1 MRDVTLN
8 GDPIFADGIAL
19 DTTYDALTGGSWVVK
34 GGQPSQLWRVSRA
47 GAAKPVALPDPA
59 GPWVIYT
66 GVAASPDGKTVY
78 VSAWDQDHDT
88 TQPTGTARIYALDVA
103 TGAVRVL
110 TRDVGEDM
118 PADVALTPDGDLLLL
133 DIATDKTAK
142 LRLAKVAG
150 APDGTKV
157 ATIDAGQLARL
168 AGDAVDPRLTV
179 DGVGRVW
186 TLNRWGEL
194 SDSGRRFPRTQLEPG
209 AASGLPAPAPIHELD
224 GLVRIFRPDVGVRD
238 GDRFYV
244 TGLDAF
250 GGRAIW
256 ARASS
261 GAALFTTGTG
271 VPAGQ
276 TPAVE
281 GTVSEAVP
289 DGSGG
294 FYLGGEFTVGA
305 RANLAHLRADGTVD
319 PAFAPALAGPVTAVA
334 LGDGR
339 VYVAGSFGMTAVDA
353 ATGVPVPAWAAAVPP
368 DGPVTALVA
377 GGGFVYAAGSY
388 ATLGGGAHAG
398 SGA

>member
-1 MRDVTLN
+1 M
-8 GDPIFADGIAL
+8 
-19 DTTYDALTGGSWVVK
+19 
-34 GGQPSQLWRVSRA
+34 
-47 GAAKPVALPDPA
+47 AKPVALPDPA

-66 GVAASPDGKTVY
+66 GVVASPDGKTVY
-78 VSAWDQDHDT
+78 VSAWDQDRDT
-88 TQPTGTARIYALDVA
+88 TQPTGTGRIYALDVA
-103 TGAVRVL
+103 TGAVRTL

-133 DIATDKTAK
+133 DIAAGNVGR

-150 APDGTKV
+150 VPDGTKV

-194 SDSGRRFPRTQLEPG
+194 SDSGRPLPAHAGRARRRDG
-209 AASGLPAPAPIHELD
+209 ASGAGADPRARRPRARVPPRRRRTRRRPALRD
-224 GLVRIFRPDVGVRD
+224 RP
-238 GDRFYV
+238 
-244 TGLDAF
+244 DAF

-271 VPAGQ
+271 VPVGQ
-276 TPAVE
+276 APAVE

-294 FYLGGEFTVGA
+294 FYVGGEHPRAPARRRDGRSGLRPGA
-305 RANLAHLRADGTVD
+305 RRAGHG
-319 PAFAPALAGPVTAVA
+319 AGVRAWVVCTSRDRSARPRWTPRP
-334 LGDGR
+334 GR
-339 VYVAGSFGMTAVDA
+339 
-353 ATGVPVPAWAAAVPP
+353 PCRP
-368 DGPVTALVA
+368 GP
-377 GGGFVYAAGSY
+377 GRPSPMDR
-388 ATLGGGAHAG
+388 
-398 SGA
+398 